1 MKSYVSDTKQIV
13 KVYDPYKY
21 SSWSKILFG
30 VPEGSLLGPLLFD
43 IFICNLFFCFE
54 DSDILL
60 KWLKKKK
67 KSKSNPEN
75 YHLLLSTNK
84 NIALDGIGG
93 ISLINRKEERLLII
107 KIDKLF

>member
-67 KSKSNPEN
+67 KNQNLTQRIIIYSW
-75 YHLLLSTNK
+75 
-84 NIALDGIGG
+84 AQ
-93 ISLINRKEERLLII
+93 I
-107 KIDKLF
+107 KILLWME

>member
-43 IFICNLFFCFE
+43 IFICNLFFYFE

-67 KSKSNPEN
+67 
-75 YHLLLSTNK
+75 
-84 NIALDGIGG
+84 
-93 ISLINRKEERLLII
+93 I
-107 KIDKLF
+107 KI

>member
-30 VPEGSLLGPLLFD
+30 VPEVSLLGPLLFD

-67 KSKSNPEN
+67 NQN
-75 YHLLLSTNK
+75 LTQ
-84 NIALDGIGG
+84 
-93 ISLINRKEERLLII
+93 RII
-107 KIDKLF
+107 IYS

>member
-30 VPEGSLLGPLLFD
+30 VPEGFLLGPLLFD

-67 KSKSNPEN
+67 NQNLTQRIIIYSW
-75 YHLLLSTNK
+75 
-84 NIALDGIGG
+84 AQ
-93 ISLINRKEERLLII
+93 I
-107 KIDKLF
+107 KILLWME

>member
-1 MKSYVSDTKQIV
+1 MV
-13 KVYDPYKY
+13 
-21 SSWSKILFG
+21 
-30 VPEGSLLGPLLFD
+30 E
-43 IFICNLFFCFE
+43 
-54 DSDILL
+54 
-60 KWLKKKK
+60 KKK

>member
-60 KWLKKKK
+60 KWLKKIFI
-67 KSKSNPEN
+67 SNPEN
-75 YHLLLSTNK
+75 YHLLLSTDK

-107 KIDKLF
+107 KIDKVL